1 MGSVGPNPW
10 RQMVISTSHH
20 TIGNKMILEKILDY
34 GLAVVIA
41 VLLAWFL
48 AVALV

>member
-10 RQMVISTSHH
+10 RQMAFGTSHH

-34 GLAVVIA
+34 GLAVIIA

>member
-1 MGSVGPNPW
+1 MGSVSPNPW

-34 GLAVVIA
+34 GLAVIIA